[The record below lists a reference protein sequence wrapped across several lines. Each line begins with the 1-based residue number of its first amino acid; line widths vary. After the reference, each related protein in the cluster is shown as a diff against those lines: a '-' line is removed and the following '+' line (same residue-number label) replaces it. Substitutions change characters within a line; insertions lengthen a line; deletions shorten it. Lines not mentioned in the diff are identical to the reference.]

1 MWRQQTEVSFTSNL
15 VGRRGPAPTQQRL
28 PLLLCGKCKI
38 CGRFFHL
45 LKEYF
50 VEIKSFTSNLIIN
63 TLFQDFLWSF
73 QTSKTHVSGSSY
85 FIFGLAFSNDM
96 TGLELFEG

>member
-1 MWRQQTEVSFTSNL
+1 MFPASLVS
-15 VGRRGPAPTQQRL
+15 RRGPAPTQQRL
-28 PLLLCGKCKI
+28 PLMLCGKCKI

-50 VEIKSFTSNLIIN
+50 VEINSFTSNLIN
-63 TLFQDFLWSF
+63 TPFQDPLWSF
-73 QTSKTHVSGSSY
+73 QTSKTNVSCSSC

-96 TGLELFEG
+96 KGLELFEG